1 MKGRSSDLR
10 PDLARAL
17 RTLNEQKPGAVVI
30 DTDGDAWQLSLGYW
44 YRAYGTI
51 GPYSSWDLA
60 FHAPIT
66 VVRRGGDR

>member
-1 MKGRSSDLR
+1 MARSDLR

-17 RTLNEQKPGAVVI
+17 RVLNEQAPGAVVI
-30 DTDGDAWQLSLGYW
+30 DAEQNAWQFDGIYW

-51 GPYSSWDLA
+51 GPYSAWDLA

-66 VVRRGGDR
+66 VVRKGGAT

>member
-1 MKGRSSDLR
+1 MARSDLR

-17 RTLNEQKPGAVVI
+17 RVLNDQAAGAIVI
-30 DTDGDAWQLSLGYW
+30 DTDQAAWQFDGIYW

-51 GPYSSWDLA
+51 GPYSSCDLA

-66 VVRRGGDR
+66 VVHKGGDAS

>member
-1 MKGRSSDLR
+1 MARSDLR

-17 RTLNEQKPGAVVI
+17 RVLNEQTAGAVVI
-30 DTDGDAWQLSLGYW
+30 DTNQDAWQYDGIYW

-66 VVRRGGDR
+66 VAHKGGDVS